1 MSEWHLNLWSGI
13 SAWDESGRRLITNIS
28 KLCWVWLLN
37 ILKEVC
43 LERERER
50 KEGGREGRKETHS
63 QGGGSVRVRHPSRCR
78 QGLFIGDCKGKFPSK
93 FLKFLDCIQE
103 MRFANAGSVLTGLL
117 ESEIVICGKRFVVL
131 TESTL

>member
-1 MSEWHLNLWSGI
+1 MV
-13 SAWDESGRRLITNIS
+13 AQYS
-28 KLCWVWLLN
+28 KRGLLT
-37 ILKEVC
+37 
-43 LERERER
+43 ERER
-50 KEGGREGRKETHS
+50 KEGGREGRKLTRKEAALS
-63 QGGGSVRVRHPSRCR
+63 GSGTPAGAGRGFSSATASRV
-78 QGLFIGDCKGKFPSK
+78 GDCKGKFPSK

>member
-43 LERERER
+43 LHRERGR
-50 KEGGREGRKETHS
+50 KEGGKEGRKLTRKEAALS
-63 QGGGSVRVRHPSRCR
+63 GSGTPAGAGREFHRRLLQESATAKVSF
-78 QGLFIGDCKGKFPSK
+78 QAS
-93 FLKFLDCIQE
+93 FLSFL
-103 MRFANAGSVLTGLL
+103 
-117 ESEIVICGKRFVVL
+117 IVFKR
-131 TESTL
+131 